1 MASDNQTPERD
12 IWSWLPVAWLCLVM
26 ALSARGIDASI
37 TIMQDFSMPTAV
49 LALIYTSAGFS
60 AVTIAWGIYLLVLAY
75 NRSPS
80 FPRNFTIWQWA
91 IIAFLLAK
99 QIYILV
105 MPDFAFGFVGLA
117 WDFGEIAIGLVMIWL
132 VNRQGQPRALIGNER
147 QRPTLLV
154 SVMAA
159 VLGVVVGAA
168 IGFGLAM
175 VIGTVLS
182 EVTDMSCFEGA
193 CGYFIIFLGLGGMLV
208 GAVAGGIFAVWR
220 VNRRKAKAVA

>member
-12 IWSWLPVAWLCLVM
+12 IWGWLPVAWLCLVM

-75 NRSPS
+75 NRSPG

-117 WDFGEIAIGLVMIWL
+117 WDFGEVAIGLVTIWL
-132 VNRQGQPRALIGNER
+132 VNRQGQSRALIGNER

-154 SVMAA
+154 SVIAA

-175 VIGTVLS
+175 VIGTFLS